1 MAAFVRIKAAIVDLV
16 ETYFAGDPSNDIR
29 KRQRAALGDA
39 GISAPYNVVEV
50 DEQVMLAGSMFGFP
64 LDPEDPEGS
73 GPDPAWLDRT
83 AIATLLTGLSP
94 FLHKLTVHSTAAPGV
109 TEDIDD
115 GYDPGSRW
123 IKLNTSQTY
132 TMHVNSAGAALWVED
147 TGGGGGGGGD
157 SITVNGAGVSDADF
171 DDATPAAPAGDLNIL
186 WQLDTGFN
194 PDKISGYIDVSA
206 LEPLIS
212 HALLGASSLTWGSSG
227 HTGTANRVAG
237 FDGLGATSYYI
248 VGTHLQAWDADLD
261 AVAALGTT
269 GLVVRS
275 GAATWITRTIT
286 GSNGVTVTNG
296 DGVAAAPNIALSG
309 TSFTPARQVF
319 NSAGS
324 GVWQTWTRP
333 AGHTMCKIVVIG
345 AGGGGGLGRNA
356 AIGVSRAGGGGG
368 GAGGTHDWEGAAPA
382 TIEVLVGVG
391 GAGAIFGGAGSQ
403 TGERTITARSQST
416 DRYNVIVDS
425 GESANA
431 GGNGGTGTTAGGSGG
446 AAEIIATDRGRMG
459 SYGVNKPLAGQIGG
473 AGAAGAGGAAPTV
486 TPQTTKP
493 ISSGSGGGSCTT
505 ADVDSAGGQIA
516 AAGTVAAVAGG
527 IANGG
532 NGNPGTTTGTVGED
546 AVYTGGTGGGGD
558 SNGTGGTGGDG
569 ATGCGGGG
577 AGAGNNSGDGGS
589 GGDGLCVIDSW

>member
-1 MAAFVRIKAAIVDLV
+1 MAAFVRIKSAIVDLV
-16 ETYFAGDPSNDIR
+16 EAYFAGDPSNDIR

-39 GISAPYNVVEV
+39 GTSAPYNTVEV
-50 DEQVMLAGSMFGFP
+50 DEQTMLAGSMFGFP

-83 AIATLLTGLSP
+83 AIATLLTGLGP
-94 FLHKLTVHSTAAPGV
+94 FLHKVTVHSTAAPGAN
-109 TEDIDD
+109 EDVND

-132 TMHVNSAGAALWVED
+132 TNHVNSAGAAVWVED
-147 TGGGGGGGGD
+147 SGGGGGAGGD
-157 SITVNGAGVSDADF
+157 NITVNTVAVVDLDF
-171 DDATPAAPAGDLNIL
+171 DDATPAAPAGDLNIK
-186 WQLDTGFN
+186 WQENAASPAKL
-194 PDKISGYIDVSA
+194 SGYIDVSA
-206 LEPLIS
+206 LEPLVS
-212 HALLGASSLTWGSSG
+212 HALLGSSSLTWGSSG

-237 FDGLGATSYYI
+237 FDSFGATTYYI
-248 VGTHLQAWDADLD
+248 IGTNLQAWDADLD

-286 GSNGVTVTNG
+286 GTNGITVTNG

-309 TSFTPARQVF
+309 TSFTPARQIYD
-319 NSAGS
+319 SAGS

-333 AGHTMCKIVVIG
+333 AGHTMCRIVVIG

-356 AIGVSRAGGGGG
+356 VLGVSRAGGGGG
-368 GAGGTHDWEGAAPA
+368 GAGGTHNWEGSAPA

-391 GAGAIFGGAGSQ
+391 GAGAVFGVSASQ
-403 TGERTITARSQST
+403 VGERTITARSQST

-431 GGNGGTGTTAGGSGG
+431 GGAGGTGTTAGGSGG
-446 AAEIIATDRGRMG
+446 AAETIATDRGRMG
-459 SYGVNKPLAGQIGG
+459 SNGVNKPIAGQIGG
-473 AGAAGAGGAAPTV
+473 GGAPGAGGAAPTV
-486 TPQTTKP
+486 TPQTTK
-493 ISSGSGGGSCTT
+493 SVSGGGGGGSCTT
-505 ADVDSAGGQIA
+505 GDVDSAGGPIA
-516 AAGTVAAVAGG
+516 AAGTVATVAGG
-527 IANGG
+527 VANGG

-569 ATGCGGGG
+569 ATGSGGGG
-577 AGAGNNSGDGGS
+577 AGAGISSGNGGR
-589 GGDGLCVIDSW
+589 GGDGLVVIDSW